1 MANYCRHNFHE
12 ECEAAINKQTNLQLH
27 VSYCYL
33 ALEAFYSRDDVALKG
48 FAKFFSESAKN
59 ERERAER
66 WVEYQSLRGG
76 RHVLQPIGRPTKDE
90 WDTPLAAMEYALA
103 LEKEVNQSLLTLHQL
118 ASAHNDP
125 HLTDH
130 LEEKYLDEQVERIY
144 KLSSHVTNLQRVG
157 DGLGVFIFDKDLQ

>member
-1 MANYCRHNFHE
+1 ME
-12 ECEAAINKQTNLQLH
+12 Q
-27 VSYCYL
+27 
-33 ALEAFYSRDDVALKG
+33 EAFYSRDDVALKG

-103 LEKEVNQSLLTLHQL
+103 LEKEVNQVDLCCVLSCFHKTWK
-118 ASAHNDP
+118 AM
-125 HLTDH
+125 
-130 LEEKYLDEQVERIY
+130 EQSIVIIDWV
-144 KLSSHVTNLQRVG
+144 K
-157 DGLGVFIFDKDLQ
+157 